1 MEGPSGE
8 AELPLLTV
16 KHELRNGERAGPGV
30 ARGRR
35 GRGGRAGENTAEQGA
50 PTELVGTSRE
60 ISVWGKKEDDM
71 EDKGRSVYDG
81 GGEGAFSY
89 F

>member
-35 GRGGRAGENTAEQGA
+35 DPGGPG
-50 PTELVGTSRE
+50 
-60 ISVWGKKEDDM
+60 WGKHCSAGSSERLGWDYQ
-71 EDKGRSVYDG
+71 GNLS
-81 GGEGAFSY
+81 GEGKKRMS
-89 F
+89 

>member
-30 ARGRR
+30 AG
-35 GRGGRAGENTAEQGA
+35 AEEHARPGLGK
-50 PTELVGTSRE
+50 TRLSRELREFPGTGRE
-60 ISVWGKKEDDM
+60 ISVAGGKEA
-71 EDKGRSVYDG
+71 ELEYKGRSVYDG
-81 GGEGAFSY
+81 GGEGPY

>member
-1 MEGPSGE
+1 MEGASGE

-35 GRGGRAGENTAEQGA
+35 GPGWGERSEQGA
-50 PTELVGTSRE
+50 PRELAGTSRE
-60 ISVWGKKEDDM
+60 ISVAGEKGHELD
-71 EDKGRSVYDG
+71 DKGRSVYDG

-89 F
+89 L

>member
-1 MEGPSGE
+1 MSG
-8 AELPLLTV
+8 
-16 KHELRNGERAGPGV
+16 R
-30 ARGRR
+30 ARGSR
-35 GRGGRAGENTAEQGA
+35 GGGGAGGGRAGENTAEQGA